1 MTRGQIAIIQEDGIM
16 TSTEFNGDMY
26 MPNRQW
32 AGHGRKVINALKRV
46 NDVADYQFEVAKFNK
61 ENHHYNDRELTYWV
75 QGHERLD
82 FTQDYFEHWFSDY
95 VYIKNLTKKL
105 GSKSGLIPE
114 YLQNSDS
121 VFNPVNSTEKSV
133 HRLQG
138 HDNNSLLQIYP

>member
-61 ENHHYNDRELTYWV
+61 ENHHYNDRKLTYWV
-75 QGHERLD
+75 EGHERLD

-95 VYIKNLTKKL
+95 VYIKNLTKQEVKMITD
-105 GSKSGLIPE
+105 KC
-114 YLQNSDS
+114 
-121 VFNPVNSTEKSV
+121 
-133 HRLQG
+133 
-138 HDNNSLLQIYP
+138 DNEGRSIGKVEVTLEPNEIAVLNFGELTLTA